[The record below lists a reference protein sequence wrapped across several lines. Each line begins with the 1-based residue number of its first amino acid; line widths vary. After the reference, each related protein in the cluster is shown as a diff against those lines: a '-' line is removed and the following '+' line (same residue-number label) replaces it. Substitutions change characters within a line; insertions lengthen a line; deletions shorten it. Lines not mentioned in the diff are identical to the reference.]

1 VSDDLVR
8 ALLTGAADASIASAV
23 ALKAHGARCPGD
35 TVERAALGG
44 LAASGV
50 GWAFACGYE
59 AALARLDPE
68 TAREGSLT
76 ALCATEEG
84 GGHPRAIRTTLTPR
98 GEDGRYALTGR
109 KAWVTLGAE
118 AEVLLVVA
126 SVGVDPEGRNRL
138 RFARVPSAR
147 AGVKLEPGGAT
158 TFAPEIGHA
167 RAVFEDVLVDETEL
181 LPGDGYATVL
191 KPFRTIEDTHVMA
204 AVLGWGIGVARRSAW
219 ERVWIDEAFALVVA
233 LRAIGAAPPSDPGAH
248 IALAGALT
256 GTRRLLDA
264 GAWDRVAPAVRAAWE
279 RDRLLLDVAS
289 TVRAARLEAAW
300 RTLIGSEV
308 S

>member
-1 VSDDLVR
+1 MSSDVVR
-8 ALLTGAADASIASAV
+8 ALLTGAAEASVASA
-23 ALKAHGARCPGD
+23 ATLKAHGASASGD
-35 TVERAALGG
+35 TVDRAALGG
-44 LAASGV
+44 LAAAGV

-68 TAREGSLT
+68 AARDGSLT

-84 GGHPRAIRTTLTPR
+84 GGHPRAIRTTLTPL
-98 GEDGRYALTGR
+98 GGDGRHAMTGR

-126 SVGVDPEGRNRL
+126 SVGVDAQGRNRL
-138 RFARVPSAR
+138 RVARVPSTR
-147 AGVKLEPGGAT
+147 PGVRLEPGGVT
-158 TFAPEIGHA
+158 PFAPEIGHA
-167 RAVFEDVLVDETEL
+167 RAVFEEVLVDHGEL

-204 AVLGWGIGVARRSAW
+204 AILGWGIGVARRCAW
-219 ERVWIDEAFALVVA
+219 ERAWIDEAVALVVA
-233 LRAIGAAPPSDPGAH
+233 LRAIGAAPPSEPGTH

-256 GTRRLLDA
+256 GTRRLLHA
-264 GAWDRVAPAVRAAWE
+264 AAWDRVDPPVRAAWE
-279 RDRLLLDVAS
+279 RDRTLLDVAS

-300 RTLIGSEV
+300 RAVTASSGS
-308 S
+308 

>member
-1 VSDDLVR
+1 MSGGVVR
-8 ALLTGAADASIASAV
+8 DLLTGAADGSIASAI
-23 ALKAHGARCPGD
+23 ALKTHGARTPGD

-68 TAREGSLT
+68 TARDGSLA

-84 GGHPRAIRTTLTPR
+84 GGHPRAIHTTLTPS
-98 GEDGRYALTGR
+98 GEVGRYVLTGR

-126 SVGVDPEGRNRL
+126 SVGVDPQGRTRL
-138 RFARVPSAR
+138 RVARVPSTR
-147 AGVKLEPGGAT
+147 TGVRLEPGGAT
-158 TFAPEIGHA
+158 PFAPEIGHA
-167 RAVFEDVLVDETEL
+167 RAVFEGVLVDEAEL
-181 LPGDGYATVL
+181 LPGDGYATAL

-204 AVLGWGIGVARRSAW
+204 ALLGWGIGVARRNGWARAW
-219 ERVWIDEAFALVVA
+219 TDEAVALVVT
-233 LRAIGAAPPSDPGAH
+233 LRAVGAAPPADPGTH
-248 IALAGALT
+248 IALAGALA
-256 GTRRLLDA
+256 GTKRLLSA
-264 GAWDRVAPAVRAAWE
+264 GSWDRVETSVRTAWE
-279 RDRLLLDVAS
+279 RDRPLLDVAS

-300 RTLIGSEV
+300 RTLTGSTG